1 MYLLAPGADAR
12 IAVIL
17 INLYP
22 SLMKLSLRFSL
33 YVFLLLLSSCNRNAQ
48 VQLKSGMTLTSSA
61 TIAEAIY
68 QFPAADALDMPVLSV
83 KGENL
88 VLDFNGATLDS
99 GMDPTRPD
107 AFTGLGLSVK
117 GSNKITIKN
126 LNIKGYKVAL
136 LAEGVDSLEIVN
148 CDFSYNYRPK
158 LYSQWDREDFAD
170 WLSYHNNEEEEW
182 LRYGA
187 GVYLKHCNHAIIK
200 EVVIQQGQ
208 NGMLLSNCNQG
219 LFYNNSIQFNSGLG
233 IGLYRS
239 SGNRVMHNRLDWNVR
254 GYSHGKYQRGQDSA
268 GILCYEQ
275 SHENTFAYNSA
286 THSGD
291 GFFLWAGQTTMDTG
305 EGGCNDNLIYGNDF
319 SQAPTNG
326 VEVTF
331 SRNKVINNVMEE
343 CRYGVWGGYSHES
356 AIAGNQI
363 ADCDFGVA
371 IEHGQDN
378 RIERNRFHA
387 VQTGVQIWERDQ
399 QPVDWGYAQAR
410 KVDSEDYLIKE
421 NLFSNVDIPLKIAG
435 SDSVEVLGNILL
447 DYELL
452 LQEDQPNEL
461 LVFKNNK
468 MYEGEDW
475 GSARRFA
482 KQNEVLSSGAVDTN
496 HILLGA
502 YDYMP
507 PPLMDGIDA
516 FLPEEHPRGR
526 QYILMNEWGP
536 YNFQYPSIWLREIKE
551 NEYIFLLMGPKGNWK
566 AVGGEGLSGLNPKTG
581 TFPATF
587 KAYREKDSPEFAIQF
602 EFIGEAFTDQFGQK
616 VAKGA
621 VVPFAFHRFEQ
632 AIDWTVSWY
641 AYDPELESPSFAD
654 LAKEESLVQE
664 QKDQLVYHWWGS
676 PQEGVSADHFATL
689 ALAEP
694 SFTPGTYQITISS
707 DDGLR
712 FYIDD
717 ELKIDHWQAHESAV
731 KTIEV
736 DLDGAHRFRVEHYD
750 VTGLSAL
757 DFRIDKL
764 APSENL

>member
-1 MYLLAPGADAR
+1 
-12 IAVIL
+12 
-17 INLYP
+17 
-22 SLMKLSLRFSL
+22 MK
-33 YVFLLLLSSCNRNAQ
+33 
-48 VQLKSGMTLTSSA
+48 LKSGMTLTSSA
-61 TIAEAIY
+61 TVAEAIY

-83 KGENL
+83 KGENV

-107 AFTGLGLSVK
+107 AFTGLGLLIK

-136 LAEGVDSLEIVN
+136 LAEEVDSLEIIN
-148 CDFSYNYRPK
+148 CNFSYNYRPK

-170 WLSYHNNEEEEW
+170 WLSYHNNEADEW

-187 GVYLKHCNHAIIK
+187 GVYLKNCDHATLK

-208 NGMLLSNCNQG
+208 NGILLNNCNQG

-326 VEVTF
+326 VEITF
-331 SRNKVINNVMEE
+331 SRNRVINNVMEE
-343 CRYGVWGGYSHES
+343 CRYGVWGGYSYES

-363 ADCDFGVA
+363 MDCDFGVA
-371 IEHGQDN
+371 IEHGQNN

-387 VQTGVQIWERDQ
+387 VQTGVQVWERDR
-399 QPVDWGYAQAR
+399 QPSDWGYAKAR
-410 KVDSEDYLIKE
+410 KVDSKDYLIKD
-421 NLFSNVDIPLKIAG
+421 NLFSNVETPLKIAG
-435 SDSVEVLGNILL
+435 SDSVAVVGNILL
-447 DYELL
+447 DYEQL
-452 LQEDQPNEL
+452 LQEDKPNPAL
-461 LVFKNNK
+461 RLADNKVFDG
-468 MYEGEDW
+468 EGW
-475 GSARRFA
+475 GSAGRFA
-482 KQNEVLSSGAVDTN
+482 GQNEVLSSGAVDTN
-496 HILLGA
+496 HVLLGA
-502 YDYMP
+502 YDFMP
-507 PPLMDGIDA
+507 PPLLDGIDA
-516 FLPEEHPRGR
+516 ILPEDHPRGR

-536 YNFQYPSIWLREIKE
+536 YNFQYPSIWLREINE
-551 NEYIFLLMGPKGNWK
+551 EEYIFLLMGPKGNWK
-566 AVGGEGLSGLNPKTG
+566 AVDGSGLSGLNPKTG

-587 KAYREKDSPEFAIQF
+587 KVRRDQNNPDFSIQF
-602 EFIGEAFTDQFGQK
+602 EFIGEAFTDQFGQA
-616 VAKGA
+616 VAKGT
-621 VVPFAFHRFEQ
+621 VVPFAFRRFEKPLN
-632 AIDWTVSWY
+632 WTISWY
-641 AYDPELESPSFAD
+641 AYDPPRDEEGQYPSFED
-654 LAKEESLVQE
+654 MVKEEPLAQE
-664 QKDQLVYHWWGS
+664 QKEQLIYHWWGA
-676 PQEGVSADHFATL
+676 PQEGLPADYFATL
-689 ALAEP
+689 ATAEP
-694 SFTPGTYQITISS
+694 SFTPGTYRIAISS

-712 FYIDD
+712 FYIDE

-731 KTIEV
+731 KEIEV
-736 DLDGAHRFRVEHYD
+736 PLEGQHRFRVEHYD
-750 VTGLSAL
+750 VTGLSAI
-757 DFRIDKL
+757 DFRIEKITSTESL
-764 APSENL
+764 